1 MGEYFFPSRQ
11 RRLNSAVADA
21 TGRITLNDRGLKPIG
36 IYTSSGFPESHH
48 RQVVDGS
55 ILTYRTNKNTPESH
69 HRQVVDGSILTYRTN
84 KNTPESHHRQVVDG
98 SILTYRTNKNTPESH
113 HRQVV
118 DGSTPTYSLNDLK
131 QGLGLNHPPPA
142 GGGIPGIFPVPGRL
156 GLNDPP
162 APAGGIWL
170 NIICVDTN
178 GTSPWH
184 LMPARL

>member
-1 MGEYFFPSRQ
+1 MYWINHRETR
-11 RRLNSAVADA
+11 
-21 TGRITLNDRGLKPIG
+21 IG
-36 IYTSSGFPESHH
+36 IYTSSGFPKSHH

-55 ILTYRTNKNTPESH
+55 ILTYRTHKNTPES
-69 HRQVVDGSILTYRTN
+69 R
-84 KNTPESHHRQVVDG
+84 
-98 SILTYRTNKNTPESH
+98 

-118 DGSTPTYSLNDLK
+118 DGSTPTCALNNGK

-178 GTSPWH
+178 GEHGIPVVGRGAT
-184 LMPARL
+184 LCRFD